1 MNNDILKGTD
11 SKILLVGKIKGLSSE
26 SKHTRQLIIKAKSK
40 FSEKKIWRHAYIKRV
55 IGSDIR
61 HHLLAY
67 AFMRGKPYHSL
78 EKKCQKGFGLGPN
91 ADTILQIVHAHL
103 PFRQYKENWT
113 LDKVNAWLA
122 GAV

>member
-11 SKILLVGKIKGLSSE
+11 SKILLVGKIKGLSGE
-26 SKHTRQLIIKAKSK
+26 SKHTRQLILKAKD
-40 FSEKKIWRHAYIKRV
+40 EKKVWRHAYTKRI

-67 AFMRGKPYHSL
+67 AFMRGKAYHSL
-78 EKKCQKGFGLGPN
+78 EKKCQTGLGMRPN
-91 ADTILQIVHAHL
+91 ADTILKIVHAHL

-122 GAV
+122 EAV